1 MAYVGIQVSVGGSY
15 DYSTLGCT
23 HHCPGDVGILK
34 NLPGM
39 EIVLPGT
46 ANEFDSLFRQSYLNQ
61 NPTYFRLSERENIT
75 SYNIQFGKAEIIQKG
90 NLATI
95 IAVGTALK
103 TVLEAII
110 DLDVTIL
117 YYTTVFPFDAD
128 TLRESYSSHK
138 ILLCEPYY
146 SGILAV
152 EIYKTLQLKPII
164 LDCIG
169 VPYKFLTNYG
179 HAEEHDESIGFTA
192 KNIRE
197 RTLRLIHE

>member
-1 MAYVGIQVSVGGSY
+1 M
-15 DYSTLGCT
+15 
-23 HHCPGDVGILK
+23 
-34 NLPGM
+34 
-39 EIVLPGT
+39 
-46 ANEFDSLFRQSYLNQ
+46 
-61 NPTYFRLSERENIT
+61 
-75 SYNIQFGKAEIIQKG
+75 
-90 NLATI
+90 
-95 IAVGTALK
+95 
-103 TVLEAII
+103 
-110 DLDVTIL
+110 TIL